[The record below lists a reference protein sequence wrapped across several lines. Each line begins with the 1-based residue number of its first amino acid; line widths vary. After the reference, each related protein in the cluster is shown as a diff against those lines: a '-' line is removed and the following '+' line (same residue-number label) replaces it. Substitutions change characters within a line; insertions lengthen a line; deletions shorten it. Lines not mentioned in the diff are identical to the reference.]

1 MVSGII
7 ACIASVSNRVIGRKL
22 EWGSMPPAP
31 PSLELLWWSNVSSCG
46 HTYKISRGAHVYS
59 CTCKLSVGLFSFG
72 SSLRP
77 VAYSS
82 SSLFC
87 EEPSVCV
94 SRVV

>member
-1 MVSGII
+1 MDFR
-7 ACIASVSNRVIGRKL
+7 ASKFDNSERRGWGGEGR
-22 EWGSMPPAP
+22 MPPAP
-31 PSLELLWWSNVSSCG
+31 PTLELLWWSDFSSCAYI
-46 HTYKISRGAHVYS
+46 YKISRGAHVYS

-94 SRVV
+94 SRVI

>member
-1 MVSGII
+1 
-7 ACIASVSNRVIGRKL
+7 
-22 EWGSMPPAP
+22 MPPAP
-31 PSLELLWWSNVSSCG
+31 PRVALLWRSSFSSCAY
-46 HTYKISRGAHVYS
+46 TYKISRGAPVYS
-59 CTCKLSVGLFSFG
+59 STCKLSVGLFSFG